1 MNTENVKCIRLISGE
16 DIIGENVF
24 STESTFGFKEPHLIN
39 FLPHTNDQFSLQLL
53 PFPLIIRQDLIFP
66 MPIKNEIIEILK
78 SAVILIATP
87 NEEFLSAYREKIT
100 GIKVVQNPGII
111 LP

>member
-1 MNTENVKCIRLISGE
+1 MNTENVKCIRLITGE
-16 DIIGENVF
+16 EIIGENVF

-39 FLPHTNDQFSLQLL
+39 VLPHNNNQFSLQLL
-53 PFPLIIRQDLIFP
+53 QFPLIIRQDLILP

-78 SAVILIATP
+78 SAVIFIATP

-100 GIKVVQNPGII
+100 GIEIIQNPGII